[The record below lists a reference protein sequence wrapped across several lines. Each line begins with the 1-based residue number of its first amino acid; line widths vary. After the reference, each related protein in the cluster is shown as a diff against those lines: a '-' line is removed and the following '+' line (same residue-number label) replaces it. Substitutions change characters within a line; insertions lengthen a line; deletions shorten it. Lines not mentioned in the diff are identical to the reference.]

1 MSLVT
6 LPNVI
11 LVLSDT
17 IAAKQQY
24 LKSLEENPVQSMP
37 GYAALAMV
45 DRAVQRATVEFLKL
59 NIDELEKILAD
70 LKEIQS

>member
-17 IAAKQQY
+17 IAAKQRY

-37 GYAALAMV
+37 GYDPSAMI
-45 DRAVQRATVEFLKL
+45 DRAVQRTTIEILKL

-70 LKEIQS
+70 LQEVQQ